1 MNSWIDFIYVFLGGG
16 IGSIFRFSMS
26 SFFLKMNISLWK
38 GTLIVNIL
46 GSILIIYMNSK
57 ITMGKSS
64 SLFLKTGVLGGLTT
78 FSTFSYEIFSAV
90 KYGDYKL
97 ALAIFLLN
105 IIFGVVVG
113 IWIFR

>member
-1 MNSWIDFIYVFLGGG
+1 MNSWMDFIYVFLGGG
-16 IGSIFRFSMS
+16 IGSTVRFSMS
-26 SFFLKMNISLWK
+26 SLFFKINISLWK
-38 GTLIVNIL
+38 STLIVNIL

-64 SLFLKTGVLGGLTT
+64 SLFWKTGIFGGLTT

-97 ALAIFLLN
+97 ALSIFFLN